1 MTPIPTEKWS
11 VSMSDLK
18 EFKRVMDEER
28 RKRAAAILP
37 EEPEKSY
44 TGKWKNIFFK
54 TNGHCCTGGMT
65 HDTEEIALKY
75 ANALERRM
83 SETGANLKC
92 LCGIIWKNHEHSHI
106 LQMPIGDSQ

>member
-1 MTPIPTEKWS
+1 MNTMKQIEDVVK
-11 VSMSDLK
+11 
-18 EFKRVMDEER
+18 KRAIGQRDMATRD
-28 RKRAAAILP
+28 KAAAILP

-44 TGKWKNIFFK
+44 TGKWKNMFFK
-54 TNGHCCTGGMT
+54 TNGHCCAGGMT

-83 SETGANLKC
+83 SETGSDLKC
-92 LCGIIWKNHEHSHI
+92 LCGIIWKNHDHSHV